1 MEIQGGK
8 QIKAIEEPGK
18 QLVDSNALIQT
29 YDIDQYNPSFLET
42 EINI

>member
-1 MEIQGGK
+1 M
-8 QIKAIEEPGK
+8 KAIEEPGK

-29 YDIDQYNPSFLET
+29 YDLDLYNPSFLET